1 MSLAMFESRREG
13 PPERRGTSDPPTALT
28 DCTIHHSLTSVSTRN
43 PKAALFW
50 FLFLSISYAGER
62 STFKLLVDRVGPFRL
77 FSAELIL
84 GGHALLTG
92 IGMALG
98 HFVWNRRSSNENSRN
113 GVGLGLPL
121 ADVGCEW

>member
-1 MSLAMFESRREG
+1 MSRGCPSGEG
-13 PPERRGTSDPPTALT
+13 PPILPADYWTPAVLPVTRHPLTAV
-28 DCTIHHSLTSVSTRN
+28 VSRN

-77 FSAELIL
+77 FSVELIL

-92 IGMALG
+92 IGIVLG
-98 HFVWNRRSSNENSRN
+98 HFLSNRSSSNENGRN